1 MKSTITNFLTFKPM
15 LICLIMV
22 GLYVV
27 SAPTLQAQSS
37 NVNDNF
43 LTVPAGPYVSAS
55 TAITRLEDQCAA
67 LKGQMEVLNP
77 NSNEYKAVL
86 GKYDFYSAILTPL
99 YEGKAVS
106 ESLVIGLKLLLTDS
120 YGSYTKQQKQQLK
133 QDAISLLTQ

>member
-1 MKSTITNFLTFKPM
+1 MKSTISNLLTFKPM

-37 NVNDNF
+37 NINDNF
-43 LTVPAGPYVSAS
+43 LTVPNGPYVSVS
-55 TAITRLEDQCAA
+55 VAISRLEDQCAT

-77 NSNEYKAVL
+77 NSNEYKAAL

-99 YEGKAVS
+99 YEGKSVK
-106 ESLVIGLKLLLTDS
+106 ESLVIGLQLLLTDS
-120 YGSYTKQQKQQLK
+120 YGTLTKQEKQQLK
-133 QDAISLLTQ
+133 QGAITLLS